1 MMISGPDVE
10 LYIPAVHLWQVQRQH
25 PTSTSST
32 LRVGWDMV
40 SFMYIFLLYPISCS
54 ILHAV
59 SRLTPHHKGLGLD
72 REKPIGVVSEQGRWY
87 QPSDHPVHVL
97 FKRNGQDPTDIVYPE
112 VGSPE
117 WTAAY
122 PSRELDIASLPSA
135 WIDALDHA
143 VAQGRIP
150 DIPPSVMIDD
160 TPTYPGGLDPMS
172 DFVCSTTPK
181 CNSNPDVWWDA
192 PAGIWATSFDD
203 GPLPASDRLFE
214 FLDENEEH
222 ATHFFIGVHI
232 REYPERFLTAFET
245 LGGMHIVYPK
255 GLSIIYTHEIL
266 VDDIAVHTWTHPHMT
281 TLSNL
286 EILGELGWTMEIIHN
301 STGGLVPAYWRP
313 PFGDSDNRVN
323 AIAKEVFGL
332 TTVIWN
338 RDTQDWGIESNF
350 TNVPQIE
357 VQVDDWV
364 RGPRSPGLM
373 VLEHELSHE
382 TVQAFINIY
391 PVVKDHGW
399 KMMSLAQI
407 NGTWANRNPQG
418 SLLRP
423 IGNDDSSPQPM
434 SKEESIMALIRS
446 FRPERYWRTGD
457 QEAYRH
463 FGADSS

>member
-1 MMISGPDVE
+1 
-10 LYIPAVHLWQVQRQH
+10 
-25 PTSTSST
+25 
-32 LRVGWDMV
+32 MV
-40 SFMYIFLLYPISCS
+40 STIRPPCTRPFQTKRTRSNRHCLPRGWITGYVSLGVRIRLL
-54 ILHAV
+54 
-59 SRLTPHHKGLGLD
+59 
-72 REKPIGVVSEQGRWY
+72 
-87 QPSDHPVHVL
+87 
-97 FKRNGQDPTDIVYPE
+97 IVFA
-112 VGSPE
+112 E

-203 GPLPASDRLFE
+203 GPLPVRSSLVMTCLKLSTLLVQASDRLFE

-338 RDTQDWGIESNF
+338 REYVFFSSLYLRNF
-350 TNVPQIE
+350 LTR
-357 VQVDDWV
+357 WV
-364 RGPRSPGLM
+364 TRL
-373 VLEHELSHE
+373 
-382 TVQAFINIY
+382 
-391 PVVKDHGW
+391 
-399 KMMSLAQI
+399 
-407 NGTWANRNPQG
+407 
-418 SLLRP
+418 
-423 IGNDDSSPQPM
+423 
-434 SKEESIMALIRS
+434 
-446 FRPERYWRTGD
+446 
-457 QEAYRH
+457 
-463 FGADSS
+463 